1 MKSLVQNLKDAYDRG
16 KDTMQDTKNTFH
28 GSLKCSKICA
38 HGLELCLFVIA
49 PAYITHVCM
58 HV

>member
-16 KDTMQDTKNTFH
+16 KDAMQDTKNTFH
-28 GSLKCSKICA
+28 GSLKCSKIHQC
-38 HGLELCLFVIA
+38 GSELNLCVIA
-49 PAYITHVCM
+49 PAYRTHVCM